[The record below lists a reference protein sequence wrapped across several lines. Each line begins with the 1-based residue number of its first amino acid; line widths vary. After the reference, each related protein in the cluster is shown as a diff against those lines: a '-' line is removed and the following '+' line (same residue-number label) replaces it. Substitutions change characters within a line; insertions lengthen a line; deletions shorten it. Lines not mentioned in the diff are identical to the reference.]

1 MRLEEVRKEKIFIYK
16 YNNLKE
22 METHKVLM
30 LKANFNIEYEDD
42 KNIFKCYDTGC
53 KKYILTNK
61 FE

>member
-42 KNIFKCYDTGC
+42 NNLIV
-53 KKYILTNK
+53 KYYQIL
-61 FE
+61 E